1 MAKLFDANRLRKNYP
16 LIRVKPIY
24 KQLLSSGQIEGL
36 GVRVE
41 VDVVDFANSA
51 SERYSFNET
60 YTEIPVVALTPKD
73 ENVNIFITA
82 LTIDYVDIE
91 SSSEFTGQVHIQV
104 YEDNT

>member
-24 KQLLSSGQIEGL
+24 KQLLSGAEIEGL

-41 VDVVDFANSA
+41 VAVLNFTDQFSKRYDFDK
-51 SERYSFNET
+51 T
-60 YTEIPVVALTPKD
+60 YTKIPIIALTPKD
-73 ENVNIFITA
+73 ENVNIFITTLA
-82 LTIDYVDIE
+82 IDHVIIE

-104 YEDNT
+104 YEDDT